1 MVTVQSISLETPGWL
16 SDHHRFRRVVTEIP
30 ELSPCYLSADHSG
43 GPQSGILGSS
53 LNPVSK
59 TLTCKPSQIQVF

>member
-1 MVTVQSISLETPGWL
+1 MVTVQSISLETPGWW
-16 SDHHRFRRVVTEIP
+16 SDHHHFRRVVTEIP
-30 ELSPCYLSADHSG
+30 ELSPCYLTANQSG